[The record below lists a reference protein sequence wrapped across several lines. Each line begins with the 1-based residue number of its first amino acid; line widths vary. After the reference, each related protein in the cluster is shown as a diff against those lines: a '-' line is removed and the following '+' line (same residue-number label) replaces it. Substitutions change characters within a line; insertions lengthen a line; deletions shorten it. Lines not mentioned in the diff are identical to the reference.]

1 MSNKL
6 SVSFRKAT
14 ARTAVL
20 FSLIFLNGFIFCYL
34 TDIGT
39 YSNYLLIS
47 SAVSLSVLWLS
58 KLKNTIL
65 PRLVLFIN
73 LYVSVFFYSFAYGAS
88 GCVEIF
94 LLVIV
99 SMVFGMFSYERE
111 KLYIYTFAVLT
122 IVLWLALFLNDFTFA
137 GITQLT
143 TSERKIIYLN
153 VMVCL
158 LFTIV
163 IQLYNYHLL
172 NFEFHQNIKEIQTQ
186 ASKDAEEKTNFLNT
200 MSHEIRTPL
209 NAINGLSYI
218 LKTENPEEHQINYI
232 NSIEY
237 SGKNLMN
244 MLNNYL
250 EFSKYQGDMIEL
262 EIRSCTI
269 QEIIKELAIQYEV
282 ECENKGII
290 FELNLD
296 ENIPDLQLDA
306 DKFIRVI
313 DNLMSNAIKFTK
325 NGLISLSIKEKTQN
339 DNTSEIEIIVKDS
352 GLGMSS
358 TKQQLILDKN
368 DYIYS
373 LIKNDNK
380 IGLGLPIVKHILE
393 LMNSKLSIK
402 SKLGLGSLFQFT
414 LKLQKSSLEV
424 DENDSLKEEN
434 KLKIAG
440 RKVLI
445 VDDNN
450 LNILVAQKFLE
461 KEKLIVDSA
470 NNGMEAV
477 DKMKA
482 KDFDLVLMDIHMP
495 KLNGF
500 KATEKIRKFNTKTPI
515 YAMSGSVLD
524 DIKEEL
530 QYYGLNGLITKP
542 FKPSE
547 LIETL
552 KNNIGYE

>member
-6 SVSFRKAT
+6 SISFRKAT
-14 ARTAVL
+14 SRTAVL
-20 FSLIFLNGFIFCYL
+20 FSLIFLNGFIFCYI
-34 TDIGT
+34 TGITT
-39 YSNYLLIS
+39 YRNYLLLF
-47 SAVSLSVLWLS
+47 SAVSFSVVFLT
-58 KLKNTIL
+58 KLKNTLI
-65 PRLVLFIN
+65 PRIVLLVT
-73 LYVSVFFYSFAYGAS
+73 LYLGIFFYSLVYGAS

-99 SMVFGMFSYERE
+99 GMVFGMFSYEKE
-111 KLYIYTFAVLT
+111 KWYIYFFAVITLVIWLT
-122 IVLWLALFLNDFTFA
+122 LYLNDFTIS
-137 GITQLT
+137 GIAQLT
-143 TSERKIIYLN
+143 EAERNFIYLD
-153 VMVCL
+153 VMFCL
-158 LFTIV
+158 LLSVV
-163 IQLYNYHLL
+163 IQLYNYHRL
-172 NFEFHQNIKEIQTQ
+172 NYEFHQNIKEIQKQ

-218 LKTENPEEHQINYI
+218 LKTENPEDHQINYI

-282 ECENKGII
+282 ECENKGIL

-296 ENIPDLQLDA
+296 EDIPDVQLDE

-325 NGLISLSIKEKTQN
+325 NGLISLSVKEKTQN
-339 DNTSEIEIIVKDS
+339 TNTSEIEIIVKDS
-352 GLGMSS
+352 GLGISS
-358 TKQQLILDKN
+358 TKQHLILDKN

-414 LKLQKSSLEV
+414 LELQKSSLEV
-424 DENDSLKEEN
+424 DENEALEKEN
-434 KLKIAG
+434 KLKIIG
-440 RKVLI
+440 RRVLI

-461 KEKLIVDSA
+461 KEELIVDSA
-470 NNGMEAV
+470 NNGLEAV

>member
-20 FSLIFLNGFIFCYL
+20 FSLIFLNGFIFCYI
-34 TDIGT
+34 TGITT
-39 YSNYLLIS
+39 YRNYLLLF
-47 SAVSLSVLWLS
+47 SAASFSVVFLT
-58 KLKNTIL
+58 KLKNTLI
-65 PRLVLFIN
+65 PRLVLLVT
-73 LYVSVFFYSFAYGAS
+73 LYLGVFFYSLVYGAS

-99 SMVFGMFSYERE
+99 GMVFGMFSYEKE
-111 KLYIYTFAVLT
+111 KWYIYFFAAITLGIWLT
-122 IVLWLALFLNDFTFA
+122 LYLINFTIPGVA
-137 GITQLT
+137 QLT
-143 TSERKIIYLN
+143 AAERNVIYLD
-153 VMVCL
+153 VMICL
-158 LFTIV
+158 LLSVV
-163 IQLYNYHLL
+163 IQLYNYHRL
-172 NFEFHQNIKEIQTQ
+172 NYEFYQNIKEIQVQ
-186 ASKDAEEKTNFLNT
+186 ASQDAEEKTNFLNT

-218 LKTENPEEHQINYI
+218 LKTENPEEHQIDYI

-237 SGKNLMN
+237 SGKSLMN

-262 EIRSCTI
+262 EIASCTI
-269 QEIIKELAIQYEV
+269 QDVIKDIVIHHEV
-282 ECENKGII
+282 ECENKGIL

-296 ENIPDLQLDA
+296 DNIPDVHIDVNKLN
-306 DKFIRVI
+306 RVI
-313 DNLMSNAIKFTK
+313 DNLLSNAIKFTK
-325 NGLISLSIKEKTQN
+325 TGLICLTVKEKKSNPT
-339 DNTSEIEIIVKDS
+339 TSEIEFIVKDTGAGIS
-352 GLGMSS
+352 N

-373 LIKNDNK
+373 LFKNDNK

-393 LMNSKLSIK
+393 LMNSKLFIK

-414 LKLQKSSLEV
+414 LELEKASLATNKNE
-424 DENDSLKEEN
+424 SLKEEN

-440 RKVLI
+440 KKLLI
-445 VDDNN
+445 VDDNK
-450 LNILVAQKFLE
+450 LNIMVTQKFLE
-461 KEKLIVDSA
+461 QEELLIESA
-470 NNGMEAV
+470 NDGLEAV

-482 KDFDLVLMDIHMP
+482 NDFDMVLMDIHMP
-495 KLNGF
+495 NLNGY
-500 KATEKIRKFNTKTPI
+500 KATEEIRKFNTNTPI
-515 YAMSGSVLD
+515 FAMSGSVLD

-530 QYYGLNGLITKP
+530 EFYGLNGLIIKP
-542 FKPSE
+542 FKPNN
-547 LIETL
+547 LIELL

>member
-6 SVSFRKAT
+6 SISFRKAT
-14 ARTAVL
+14 SRTAVL
-20 FSLIFLNGFIFCYL
+20 FSLIFLNGFIFCYI
-34 TDIGT
+34 TGITT
-39 YSNYLLIS
+39 YRNYLLLF
-47 SAVSLSVLWLS
+47 SAVSFSVVFLT
-58 KLKNTIL
+58 KLKNTLI
-65 PRLVLFIN
+65 PRIVLLVT
-73 LYVSVFFYSFAYGAS
+73 LYLGIFFYSLVYGAS

-99 SMVFGMFSYERE
+99 GMVFGMFSYEKE
-111 KLYIYTFAVLT
+111 KWYIYFFAVITLVIWLT
-122 IVLWLALFLNDFTFA
+122 LYLNDFTIS
-137 GITQLT
+137 GIAQLT
-143 TSERKIIYLN
+143 EAERNFIYLD
-153 VMVCL
+153 VMFCL
-158 LFTIV
+158 LLSVV

-172 NFEFHQNIKEIQTQ
+172 NFEFHQNIKEIQKQ
-186 ASKDAEEKTNFLNT
+186 ASKDAEVKTNFLNT

-282 ECENKGII
+282 ECENKGIL

-296 ENIPDLQLDA
+296 QDIPDVQLDE

-325 NGLISLSIKEKTQN
+325 NGLISLSVKEKTQN
-339 DNTSEIEIIVKDS
+339 NNTSEIQIIVKDS
-352 GLGMSS
+352 GLGISS
-358 TKQQLILDKN
+358 TKQHLILDKN

-414 LKLQKSSLEV
+414 LELQKSSLEV
-424 DENDSLKEEN
+424 DENEALEKEN
-434 KLKIAG
+434 KLKIIG
-440 RKVLI
+440 RRVLI

-461 KEKLIVDSA
+461 KEELIVDSA
-470 NNGMEAV
+470 NNGLEAV

-530 QYYGLNGLITKP
+530 EYYGLNGLITKP